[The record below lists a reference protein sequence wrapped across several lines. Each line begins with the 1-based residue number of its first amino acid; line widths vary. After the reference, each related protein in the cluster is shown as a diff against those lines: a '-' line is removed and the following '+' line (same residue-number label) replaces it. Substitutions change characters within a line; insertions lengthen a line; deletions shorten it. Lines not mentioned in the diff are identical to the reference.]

1 MLNPR
6 PTLLASAAVMIAMGL
21 AGTGAVA
28 AAVPTRAGGA
38 KPGVARGGV
47 RHVDS
52 DFPFRFR
59 QPSGRMVPLRALA
72 RGPAAR
78 AVRLLSQDPAPGEVR
93 FWAGLD
99 IVQGAIYPKSFAL
112 RGVGEKIE
120 VWVAHDLDYLPG
132 DCRNGTR
139 TTVTDAQVQDL
150 IRAFDRT
157 IYPRESAVFS
167 LPPNRDGSGALVGP
181 PFEPRGRGDRVVVL
195 VDNVR
200 DESFY
205 DLGNAH
211 DLGYVVGVYSSA
223 LERLFDRNMMTIDAF
238 DWLHR
243 TGPRPPD
250 EPVAGDPCRNAP
262 AYGRLIEGVFAHEYE
277 HLLEN
282 TEDPDE
288 ADWVDEGLAEWARTL
303 TGYADRRT
311 DKHLGCFLNGGAEN
325 SLTLWGDGADLN
337 CEYGAVYSFM
347 EYVQARFGTRFM
359 TALHRG
365 DTNGLQGLQEALGR
379 RGEAQDIVHDWAASL
394 AMEIDWDAPGSYA
407 SPGAPPNGADF
418 VRLRA
423 SDGEYLRARDL
434 HRLTFDGATQIP
446 GDPVAW
452 TVDPAPPNGGP
463 PALYTGAGNNLDRT
477 IVRSVAVPPAGGDV
491 AFQAQWNVE
500 EDPTGGWDFTFVQVS
515 TDGGATYQSIGCT
528 SSRSDA
534 SPFARPVMHM
544 NLPGY
549 TAYSG
554 GWRNERCDLSAF
566 AGRSVLLAFRHV
578 TDGSVPGD
586 PDDPTATIP
595 PGFWLRGLTLAGAPV
610 ADGSSLA
617 GWLTPSQARPTPVH
631 GFTLQL
637 VGYSSRGGR
646 HVARAIV
653 ELNGQHDATLDRA
666 DLKRLLPGNA
676 DVVGAI
682 VTFDEPREQVARYA
696 PYRLLANGV
705 LQAGG

>member
-1 MLNPR
+1 
-6 PTLLASAAVMIAMGL
+6 MGL

-47 RHVDS
+47 RHVAPDL
-52 DFPFRFR
+52 PFRFR
-59 QPSGRMVPLRALA
+59 QPNGRLVPLRALT
-72 RGPAAR
+72 RRPKSR
-78 AVRLLSQDPAPGEVR
+78 SLRLLSQDPALGEVR
-93 FWAGLD
+93 LWAGLD
-99 IVQGAIYPKSFAL
+99 IVQGALYPKSFAL
-112 RGVGEKIE
+112 RGVGNKIE
-120 VWVAHDLDYLPG
+120 VWVAHELDYLQG
-132 DCRNGTR
+132 DCRNGVR
-139 TTVTDAQVQDL
+139 TTITDAQVQDL
-150 IRAFDRT
+150 IRAFDGT

-167 LPPNRDGSGALVGP
+167 LPPSRDGANALVGP
-181 PFEPRGRGDRVVVL
+181 PFSPQGRGDRIVVL

-205 DLGNAH
+205 DLGNGNEF
-211 DLGYVVGVYSSA
+211 GYVVGVYSSA

-262 AYGRLIEGVFAHEYE
+262 AYRHLIEGVFAHEYQ

-282 TEDPDE
+282 NEDPDE
-288 ADWVDEGLAEWARTL
+288 SDWVDEGLAEWARTL
-303 TGYADRRT
+303 TGYVDPSIPPSSPKADE
-311 DKHLGCFLNGGAEN
+311 HLACFLNGGSEN

-337 CEYGAVYSFM
+337 CDYGAAYSFM
-347 EYVQARFGTRFM
+347 EYLHDRFGTRFM

-365 DTNGLQGLQEALGR
+365 DANGLQGLQEALGR
-379 RGEAQDIVHDWAASL
+379 RGKAQDVLHDWVASL
-394 AMEIDWDAPGSYA
+394 ATVVDWESPGSYA

-418 VRLRA
+418 VRLRDA
-423 SDGEYLRARDL
+423 DGEYLGAHELR
-434 HRLTFDGATQIP
+434 RLTFDGATQIP
-446 GDPVAW
+446 GDPVEW

-477 IVRSVAVPPAGGDV
+477 IVRSVSVPPVGGEL

-515 TDGGATYQSIGCT
+515 TDGGATYRSIGCT
-528 SSRSDA
+528 SSRTDA
-534 SPFARPVMHM
+534 SPFARPVMNE

-554 GWRNERCDLSAF
+554 GWRDERCDLSTF
-566 AGRSVLLAFRHV
+566 AGRSVLLAFRHI

-586 PDDPTATIP
+586 PDDPAATIP
-595 PGFWLRGLTLAGAPV
+595 PGFWLRSVTLGGAPLS
-610 ADGSSLA
+610 DGSSLA
-617 GWLTPSQARPTPVH
+617 GWLTPSQVRPTTVH

-637 VGYSSRGGR
+637 LAYSSRGHGR
-646 HVARAIV
+646 HHVTRV
-653 ELNGQHDATLDRA
+653 TVPLDQQHDATLDRRN
-666 DLKRLLPGNA
+666 LTRLLPENA

-682 VTFDEPREQVARYA
+682 VMYDEPSEQVACYA
-696 PYRLLANGV
+696 PYRLSANGA
-705 LQAGG
+705 LQPGG